1 MILVGHPAP
10 GVGKPSLNEARSDAD
25 ITCRMCICK
34 VSLTHGARSAKLI
47 GPNADQEG
55 PMKIIKTIAEDPCGA
70 APDCPE
76 FLETD
81 DGGGI
86 ARGYKVS

>member
-1 MILVGHPAP
+1 
-10 GVGKPSLNEARSDAD
+10 
-25 ITCRMCICK
+25 
-34 VSLTHGARSAKLI
+34 
-47 GPNADQEG
+47 
-55 PMKIIKTIAEDPCGA
+55 MKIIRTIAEDPCGA

-86 ARGYKVS
+86 ARGYKVPDEVRACLAMPGHEDAVYWPPTMMTALRGALPGE